1 MNTHSVFGTG
11 TRSIKSATLA
21 TLCAGALALTACG
34 GGGSGSGMP
43 TFCKKVVA
51 LGHTLNAAQNLPAY
65 KDLSKGETK
74 TLISQ
79 AHDVAKVAPKEIK
92 DAATAMSDQIQLAAA
107 DGSEDDVKLQ
117 SAGDALDTYTSDHC
131 TETGEVKTVSA
142 VTASTSTTASH
153 SVSSYGDTSGT
164 SYGDDNGSLGDTSDT
179 SFNDDSGSCTTD
191 DTGYC
196 ATDDESSTVAPDD
209 SGSCIRDSAGNCD
222 PSNGF
227 DQINQVP

>member
-34 GGGSGSGMP
+34 GGGSGSGMS
-43 TFCKKVVA
+43 TFCKRVVT
-51 LGHTLNAAQNLPAY
+51 LRHTVTAAQNLPDY

-79 AHDVAKVAPKEIK
+79 ARGVAKAAPAEIK
-92 DAATAMSDQIQLAAA
+92 DAATALSNQIEMAAA

-117 SAGDALDTYTSDHC
+117 SAGDAIDSYAGDHC
-131 TETGEVKTVSA
+131 KEAGGMKTVSA
-142 VTASTSTTASH
+142 VTATTSTTVADTG
-153 SVSSYGDTSGT
+153 SSYGDTSDT
-164 SYGDDNGSLGDTSDT
+164 SYGDD
-179 SFNDDSGSCTTD
+179 
-191 DTGYC
+191 
-196 ATDDESSTVAPDD
+196 SSTVAPDD
-209 SGSCIRDSAGNCD
+209 SSSCIRDSAGNCD

>member
-34 GGGSGSGMP
+34 GGGSGSGMS
-43 TFCKKVVA
+43 TFCERVVT
-51 LGHTLNAAQNLPAY
+51 LGHTVTAAQNLPDY

-74 TLISQ
+74 TLISE
-79 AHDVAKVAPKEIK
+79 AHGVAKAAPAEIK
-92 DAATAMSDQIQLAAA
+92 DAATALSNQIEMAAA

-117 SAGDALDTYTSDHC
+117 SAGDAIDSYAGDHC
-131 TETGEVKTVSA
+131 TEAG
-142 VTASTSTTASH
+142 
-153 SVSSYGDTSGT
+153 
-164 SYGDDNGSLGDTSDT
+164 
-179 SFNDDSGSCTTD
+179 
-191 DTGYC
+191 
-196 ATDDESSTVAPDD
+196 APDD
-209 SGSCIRDSAGNCD
+209 SSSCIRDSAGNCD

>member
-34 GGGSGSGMP
+34 GGGSGSGMS
-43 TFCKKVVA
+43 TFCERVVT
-51 LGHTLNAAQNLPAY
+51 LGHTVTAAQNLPNY

-79 AHDVAKVAPKEIK
+79 AHGVAKAAPAEIK
-92 DAATAMSDQIQLAAA
+92 DAATALSNQIEMAAA

-117 SAGDALDTYTSDHC
+117 SAGDAIDSYAGDHC
-131 TETGEVKTVSA
+131 TEAGGVKTVSA
-142 VTASTSTTASH
+142 VTATTSTTVSD
-153 SVSSYGDTSGT
+153 SGSSYGDTSDT
-164 SYGDDNGSLGDTSDT
+164 SYG
-179 SFNDDSGSCTTD
+179 ND
-191 DTGYC
+191 
-196 ATDDESSTVAPDD
+196 SSTVAPDD
-209 SGSCIRDSAGNCD
+209 SSSCIRDSAGNCD

>member
-34 GGGSGSGMP
+34 GGGSGSGMS
-43 TFCKKVVA
+43 TFCERVVT
-51 LGHTLNAAQNLPAY
+51 LRHTVTVAQNLPDY
-65 KDLSKGETK
+65 KDLSTSQTK

-79 AHDVAKVAPKEIK
+79 AHGVAKAAPAEIK
-92 DAATAMSDQIQLAAA
+92 DAATALSNQIEMAAA

-117 SAGDALDTYTSDHC
+117 SAGDAIDSYAGDHC
-131 TETGEVKTVSA
+131 TEAGGVKTASA
-142 VTASTSTTASH
+142 VTATTSTTVANTG
-153 SVSSYGDTSGT
+153 SSYGATSDT
-164 SYGDDNGSLGDTSDT
+164 SYGDDSGSSYGATSDT
-179 SFNDDSGSCTTD
+179 SYGDDSGSSYGATSDTSSGD
-191 DTGYC
+191 D
-196 ATDDESSTVAPDD
+196 SSTVAPDD
-209 SGSCIRDSAGNCD
+209 SSSCIRDSAGNCD

>member
-34 GGGSGSGMP
+34 GGGSGSGMS
-43 TFCKKVVA
+43 TFCERVVT
-51 LGHTLNAAQNLPAY
+51 LRHTVTVAQNLPDY
-65 KDLSKGETK
+65 KDLSTSQTK

-79 AHDVAKVAPKEIK
+79 AHGVAKAAPAEIK
-92 DAATAMSDQIQLAAA
+92 DAATALSNQIEMAAA

-117 SAGDALDTYTSDHC
+117 SAGDAIDSYAGDHC
-131 TETGEVKTVSA
+131 TEAGGVKTASA
-142 VTASTSTTASH
+142 VTATTSTTVANTG
-153 SVSSYGDTSGT
+153 SSYGATSDT
-164 SYGDDNGSLGDTSDT
+164 SYGDDSGSSYGATSDT
-179 SFNDDSGSCTTD
+179 SSGDD
-191 DTGYC
+191 
-196 ATDDESSTVAPDD
+196 SSTVAPDD
-209 SGSCIRDSAGNCD
+209 SSSCIRDSAGNCD